1 MPQPML
7 KIGAIHVR
15 LVGDPQ
21 VRSRHVRVID
31 ESAMVQHPGEREALS
46 VGAGHAEQQ
55 TATLTLPRGSESS
68 ERAALLELDAF
79 LIVEG
84 GRHVPL
90 DKPVVTLGR
99 RSDND
104 VIIDA
109 TAVSRQHAQ
118 IRWRFGRFV
127 LYDTSSRGRTMVN
140 GVRVKEQVLQS
151 GDVIALSDVLIVF
164 AEGSDPAT
172 GDRRG
177 RHDTT
182 GGEATSSLRP
192 EETVEFPGKGR

>member
-1 MPQPML
+1 ML
-7 KIGAIHVR
+7 QVAAIHIR
-15 LVGDPQ
+15 LVSDPR
-21 VRSRHVRVID
+21 VKPHHVRVED
-31 ESAMVQHPGEREALS
+31 QMSAEAQPPQDGDALS
-46 VGAGHAEQQ
+46 VGAEHGEQQ
-55 TATLTLPRGSESS
+55 TATLTLPRSSESS
-68 ERAALLELDAF
+68 ELAALLEVDAF
-79 LIVEG
+79 LIIEG

-90 DKPVVTLGR
+90 DKPVITIGR

-104 VIIDA
+104 IIVDA

-127 LYDTSSRGRTMVN
+127 LYDTSSRGRTKVN

-151 GDVIALSDVLIVF
+151 GDVVALSDVLIVY

-177 RHDTT
+177 RQSFT
-182 GGEATSSLRP
+182 GGETTGSLRP
-192 EETVEFPGKGR
+192 EETVEYPGKGR